1 MSGDA
6 LPIDPRGNPTRRLL
20 RGASVGLATGFVAL
34 AVSIAPALFIQSVFI
49 GSAQRCG
56 EQQRFEA
63 AALDQVETRC
73 EEDLADTPFWFPILI
88 VVVGTVIG
96 ATGGFAYGY
105 AAPPMPRRGRR
116 LPTLGRYAQTAQA
129 RMPSQGN
136 D

>member
-1 MSGDA
+1 MGADA
-6 LPIDPRGNPTRRLL
+6 IPIDPRGNPTRRLL
-20 RGASVGLATGFVAL
+20 RGATVGLATGLVAL

-49 GSAQRCG
+49 GSAQRCS

-63 AALDQVETRC
+63 AALDEVETRC

-96 ATGGFAYGY
+96 GAGGLAYGY
-105 AAPPMPRRGRR
+105 VVPPMPRRRRR
-116 LPTLGRYAQTAQA
+116 LPTLGRYAQSAQA
-129 RMPSQGN
+129 RNPSEGN